1 MKYVMSLI
9 VVLLCALESV
19 LMAAPRTDFK
29 GDPLPP
35 IPEDVPLN
43 PVCVYA
49 DLIDFLVDGPYTSMF
64 QLYAELGDKDS
75 LEALMREAWE
85 FLHNDEEM
93 SKISSYCNIVAISL
107 YLYGDRV
114 SPELREKLTQMNEAR
129 KREESKPGY
138 YDHQMERRRACT
150 DRLLPLI
157 PVYNAHLRA
166 LMKSGRLNDQQRALV
181 LHTLNKSA
189 KAIYFLVLQG
199 KMNAEEAQPYGAHLQ
214 ELSDEQIR
222 EDIVHWTYFGGKEC
236 TPGSYFCTI
245 LAGMEG
251 RWRSVDD
258 LIASMK
264 AFYAELH

>member
-9 VVLLCALESV
+9 VVFLCALESV
-19 LMAAPRTDFK
+19 LMAAPRTDLK

-35 IPEDVPLN
+35 MPEDVPFQ
-43 PVCVYA
+43 PISIYGM
-49 DLIDFLVDGPYTSMF
+49 IEGLVNGPYIRVA

-75 LEALMREAWE
+75 LEALMCEAWE
-85 FLHNDEEM
+85 FLRNDEEM
-93 SKISSYCNIVAISL
+93 IRDSSYPGMVAISL

-114 SPELREKLTQMNEAR
+114 SPELREKLTQMDEAR

-138 YDHQMERRRACT
+138 YDYQVERRRACS

-166 LMKSGRLNDQQRALV
+166 LMKSGRLNDQQRTLALNDMNIV
-181 LHTLNKSA
+181 A
-189 KAIYFLVLQG
+189 AYIYFLVLQG

-222 EDIVHWTYFGGKEC
+222 EDIVHWTYFGKEC
-236 TPGSYFCTI
+236 TRGSYFCTI